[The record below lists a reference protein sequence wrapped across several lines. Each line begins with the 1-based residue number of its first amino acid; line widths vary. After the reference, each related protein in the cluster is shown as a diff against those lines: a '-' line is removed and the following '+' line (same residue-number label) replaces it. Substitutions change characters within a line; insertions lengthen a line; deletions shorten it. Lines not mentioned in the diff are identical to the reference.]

1 MLNCP
6 LVYIYLV
13 NKKAFVEASF
23 NSNANEFSGKLLAST
38 NSILST
44 DECVSLF
51 ISHDG
56 LSHNSAYA
64 AVSNDTSVN
73 MLLNLKYLSD
83 QKDVTVK
90 QFSISVLSP
99 LSFGPITLSKL
110 KLHYNNSG
118 DETTHNDVDKNSAIL
133 PVGSSLHL
141 LAVVLQSSGSFGLK
155 LSFDCNVKSKDLNV
169 FTATIQPSS
178 QKSLTLRSFL
188 SLSGLVVPQLP
199 ESSTNSKPST
209 DGFLD
214 LQLMKGSLTFEAAP
228 FKMVAFEITTGLSST
243 GWALLNDPD
252 ISINDIYLGVS
263 YTEEKGIL
271 ATLFGYFLL
280 GNLAIQVTGTKVDQV

>member
-1 MLNCP
+1 M
-6 LVYIYLV
+6 
-13 NKKAFVEASF
+13 A
-23 NSNANEFSGKLLAST
+23 
-38 NSILST
+38 
-44 DECVSLF
+44 
-51 ISHDG
+51 
-56 LSHNSAYA
+56 
-64 AVSNDTSVN
+64 
-73 MLLNLKYLSD
+73 
-83 QKDVTVK
+83 
-90 QFSISVLSP
+90 
-99 LSFGPITLSKL
+99 
-110 KLHYNNSG
+110 
-118 DETTHNDVDKNSAIL
+118 
-133 PVGSSLHL
+133 
-141 LAVVLQSSGSFGLK
+141 
-155 LSFDCNVKSKDLNV
+155 
-169 FTATIQPSS
+169 
-178 QKSLTLRSFL
+178 
-188 SLSGLVVPQLP
+188 PQLP